1 MNRAGLT
8 ALGCVA
14 LALLLAAVP
23 AGTRACGFHS
33 SQTIARTLLNLRYP
47 DALHVDGAV
56 WSAQQKG
63 LLRLDRAR
71 LQATGPERRM
81 LDTRAYLEA
90 LRALFALGEAFGQTS
105 DAARLPVSLV
115 LTESMLWTRYPADGG
130 VNPHVTG
137 PDPGDLVVVTDDPV
151 LRAIAEGRLTVAEA
165 LDSGLV
171 RLFGTSTQVHAFETS
186 YGELGTKPL
195 PRTDQRKLLEAMLWR
210 QRLPNTSA
218 CADGDCGPARLD
230 ATP

>member
-130 VNPHVTG
+130 VTKASMASYVDNWPLNPWTNADMGPGSDQGDYVYTAGTG
-137 PDPGDLVVVTDDPV
+137 LLSFTLVGLGSGGDP
-151 LRAIAEGRLTVAEA
+151 IFTV
-165 LDSGLV
+165 
-171 RLFGTSTQVHAFETS
+171 
-186 YGELGTKPL
+186 P
-195 PRTDQRKLLEAMLWR
+195 
-210 QRLPNTSA
+210 
-218 CADGDCGPARLD
+218 
-230 ATP
+230 